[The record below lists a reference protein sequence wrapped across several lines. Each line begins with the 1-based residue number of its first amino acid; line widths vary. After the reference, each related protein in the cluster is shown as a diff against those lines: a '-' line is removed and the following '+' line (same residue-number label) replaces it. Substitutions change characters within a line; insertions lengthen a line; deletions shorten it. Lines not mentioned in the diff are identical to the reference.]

1 MFSSFM
7 LKDGTQFVSPN
18 IIKYPQTTHI
28 SIVRAENGI
37 FSEPMKLST
46 MIVHKRYNFLYFRRR
61 DFALVFNFFLC
72 RSTEIT
78 TITQKRTLTVHY
90 FNIILC

>member
-46 MIVHKRYNFLYFRRR
+46 MIVHKRYNFYLFVVEMLRW
-61 DFALVFNFFLC
+61 FSIFLFDPLKLPQLHKN
-72 RSTEIT
+72 E
-78 TITQKRTLTVHY
+78 H
-90 FNIILC
+90 